1 MNLVEILSNQKA
13 ELESVDVSGLC
24 SRREETE
31 FDLNSRLAQIVIGVR
46 RSGKSTL
53 CQKVLLQSGVSFA
66 YINFDDENLVSLKA
80 EDMNDVMSVLY
91 RIYGEFTHLF
101 IDEVQNLEGWPLFIN
116 RLLRQGMKLVLT
128 GSNANLL
135 SGELATH
142 LNGRYNQIVLFPFS
156 FAEYCT
162 ALNVDMEQQTTKAA
176 ALRSRALD
184 RYLFDGGFP
193 ELIGEK
199 NHRKYVLSLLSAIIK
214 KDICRRYA
222 VKYKQTLSDMANG
235 ILDKFCQEVSY
246 RMLAS
251 EYQLSSIHTA
261 KNYLQY
267 LANAYLITLLPK
279 YSFKTSEKQQA
290 RKCYAVDPAFITN
303 HEDVVQTENLGWR
316 LENVAAIELM
326 RRYSGEY
333 QQLFYLKKHLDFEVD
348 FVVRELSQVKELI
361 QVTYDFRNPSKKL
374 YNREVGG
381 LLKGSEL
388 TGCQNLTLIMM
399 EGEEKDLVID
409 GKTVHC
415 VSAVNWLTRVVTY

>member
-1 MNLVEILSNQKA
+1 MNLQEILSNQKT
-13 ELESVDVSGLC
+13 ELESVNVSRLC
-24 SRREETE
+24 SRREEAE

-80 EDMNDVMSVLY
+80 ENMNEVMSVLY
-91 RIYGEFTHLF
+91 RIYGDFTHLF
-101 IDEVQNLEGWPLFIN
+101 IDEVQNLDGWPLFVN

-156 FAEYCT
+156 FAEYCA
-162 ALNVDMEQQTTKAA
+162 ALDVDMKHQTTKAA
-176 ALRSRALD
+176 ALRRRALD
-184 RYLFDGGFP
+184 TYLFDGGFP

-214 KDICRRYA
+214 KDICKRYA

-235 ILDKFCQEVSY
+235 ILDKFCQEISY
-246 RMLAS
+246 HALAS
-251 EYQLSSIHTA
+251 EYQLNSIHTA

-267 LANAYLITLLPK
+267 LSNAYLITLLPK

-290 RKCYAVDPAFITN
+290 RKCYAVDSAFITN
-303 HEDVVQTENLGWR
+303 HEDVLQTENLGWR
-316 LENVAAIELM
+316 LENVVAIELM

-333 QQLFYLKKHLDFEVD
+333 QQLFYLKKHLSFEVD
-348 FVVRELSQVKELI
+348 FVVRELSTVKELI
-361 QVTYDFRNPSKKL
+361 QVTYDFTNPSVKL

-381 LLKGSEL
+381 LLKGSAA
-388 TGCQNLTLIMM
+388 TGCLNLTLIMM

-409 GKTVHC
+409 GKTIHC
-415 VSAVNWLTRVVTY
+415 VSAVNWLTRAVQS